1 MYEVPILIHMKTTLN
16 IDDELLGE
24 ARRLTRI
31 EEKTA
36 LVHEGLRALVARES
50 AHRLAALGATDA
62 RASVAPRRRSRS
74 GGSPGG
80 ARKP

>member
-1 MYEVPILIHMKTTLN
+1 MKTTLN
-16 IDDELLGE
+16 LDDALLGE

-50 AHRLAALGATDA
+50 AHRLAALGGTDP
-62 RASVAPRRRSRS
+62 VAALPSRRRPRNPRSPRR
-74 GGSPGG
+74 P
-80 ARKP
+80 

>member
-1 MYEVPILIHMKTTLN
+1 MKTTLN
-16 IDDELLGE
+16 LDDALLGE

-50 AHRLAALGATDA
+50 AHRLAALGGSDPAA
-62 RASVAPRRRSRS
+62 AAPARRRSRT
-74 GGSPGG
+74 PR
-80 ARKP
+80 APRRP